1 MTTLRRVALMLIA
14 LGSLVVGTWA
24 QVFPSSFYDDF
35 PGFGRVWVAV
45 DGPYNEH
52 LVRDIG
58 GLNLGLALVAV
69 VALIT
74 ANVLLARVA
83 GAAALL
89 YGAPHLVYH
98 AAHLDPFDATDAVAN
113 MVALTVAALA
123 ALLALAAPAAPTTPD
138 ATQHRPGA

>member
-1 MTTLRRVALMLIA
+1 MTTLRRAALVVIA
-14 LGSLVVGTWA
+14 LGSLVVGAWA
-24 QVFPSSFYDDF
+24 QFFPSSFYDDF

-113 MVALTVAALA
+113 MVALTLAALA